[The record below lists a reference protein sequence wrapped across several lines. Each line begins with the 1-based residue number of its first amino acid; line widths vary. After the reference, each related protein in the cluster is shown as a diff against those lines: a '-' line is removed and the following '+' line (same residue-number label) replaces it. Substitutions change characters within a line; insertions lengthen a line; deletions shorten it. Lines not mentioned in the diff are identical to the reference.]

1 MIHISLYPLPGSNE
15 VSADVMVGDQYHASC
30 SWRSPNMH
38 IPLPSS
44 KPLLILFLVLF
55 SLFFGGVG
63 SSCSCLLI
71 GCYCVIRSEISI
83 TLVLGSSLNSF
94 QVIFKE
100 KFSVRMRIFCTLC
113 RCVLWMR
120 QLMGVPNQYSNPG
133 KTVWISQLYAELAL
147 HAFEVFLSM

>member
-15 VSADVMVGDQYHASC
+15 VSADVMVGDQYNASC

-44 KPLLILFLVLF
+44 KPLSIFFLVFF

-63 SSCSCLLI
+63 SSYSCLLI

-94 QVIFKE
+94 QVTFKE

-120 QLMGVPNQYSNPG
+120 RLMGVPNQYSNPG

>member
-1 MIHISLYPLPGSNE
+1 MIHVSLYPLPGSNE
-15 VSADVMVGDQYHASC
+15 VSADVMVGDQYHLALEGPQRC
-30 SWRSPNMH
+30 IYHCHHPT
-38 IPLPSS
+38 
-44 KPLLILFLVLF
+44 ILFVVLF
-55 SLFFGGVG
+55 SLFFGDVG
-63 SSCSCLLI
+63 SSYSCLLI

-94 QVIFKE
+94 QVTFKE

-120 QLMGVPNQYSNPG
+120 RLMGVPNQYSNPG